1 MISNLATDEETAM
14 DIKGAFG
21 NRVFQLLR
29 NSGVAAIVVLALAVV
44 SAVSVFGQSATGTLT
59 GTVTDPK
66 GLAMVG
72 VNVTVHNVDTGT
84 DMRPVTTNDSGI
96 YQVPLLPP
104 GTYDVTAAQ
113 TGFASLQSKGVVVQ
127 VGSTVRLDIEMQL
140 AGTQSLVTVT
150 AETPLLETEKTEQ
163 SQNVSENLVSNL
175 PISSRRWE
183 QFRVAHSR
191 THVRW
196 HQWRHQLPW
205 RELDVQQ
212 QFGGW
217 REQ

>member
-1 MISNLATDEETAM
+1 MFGFEGVFGKFNCFWMRRVGAITAVLIAIAFISA
-14 DIKGAFG
+14 G
-21 NRVFQLLR
+21 
-29 NSGVAAIVVLALAVV
+29 
-44 SAVSVFGQSATGTLT
+44 SAFGQSATGTLT

-113 TGFASLQSKGVVVQ
+113 GGFASMQHKGVMVQ

-150 AETPLLETEKTEQ
+150 AETPLLE
-163 SQNVSENLVSNL
+163 
-175 PISSRRWE
+175 
-183 QFRVAHSR
+183 
-191 THVRW
+191 
-196 HQWRHQLPW
+196 
-205 RELDVQQ
+205 
-212 QFGGW
+212 
-217 REQ
+217 